1 MIEDKLRED
10 FYEYL
15 AGLDIYENNDSLKLS
30 RIVIKP
36 EYKNKGIGTKIMDA
50 LISYADETKK
60 IVALTPASDFGG
72 NKNRLIQFYKRF
84 GFKPNQGYHKNFS
97 FRDSM
102 IRYPKLNETKSLI
115 KTLLRENLIENMV
128 SPPSIPNT
136 RNFWHGGDLSEYSDV
151 IAQKNGRYEFGPG
164 LYLTTQYDVAKKYAK
179 GSRKLYIV
187 TVALGNDIHDSF
199 LETPKVIE
207 FVKKYAIKAKR
218 KEILYY
224 IEKYNAD
231 GKIKGY
237 LFNNLVL
244 NHKAI
249 KPSNTPMLRNF
260 LVENSI
266 DYEIINNAFGFGEDM
281 MVLYNM
287 KKIVQTTVFGPKD
300 RLNNWNFETNENI
313 N

>member
-1 MIEDKLRED
+1 MIEKIIRER
-10 FYEYL
+10 FYDYIQ
-15 AGLDIYENNDSLKLS
+15 GLSIYENATSLILE
-30 RIVIKP
+30 RIEIKK
-36 EYKNKGIGTKIMDA
+36 EYKNKGVGTKIMNM

-60 IVALTPASDFGG
+60 IIALTPADDFGG
-72 NKNRLIQFYKRF
+72 DKNRLIQFYKRF

-97 FRDSM
+97 FKDSM
-102 IRYPKLNETKSLI
+102 IRYPKLNETKLLV
-115 KTLLRENLIENMV
+115 KTLLKENLIENMV
-128 SPPSIPNT
+128 TPPSIPNT
-136 RNFWHGGDLSEYSDV
+136 RNFWHGGNLSEYSDV
-151 IAQKNGRYEFGPG
+151 IAQKNGRYEYGPG

-199 LETPKVIE
+199 LETSKVIE
-207 FVKKYAIKAKR
+207 FIKKYIIASKR

-224 IEKYNAD
+224 IEKYNVD

-237 LFNNLVL
+237 LFNNLIL

-260 LVENSI
+260 LVENGI

-287 KKIVQTTVFGPKD
+287 KKIVETTVFGPKD
-300 RLNNWNFETNENI
+300 RMDNWDFETI
-313 N
+313 